1 MAIGKCDFAVFWR
14 WFWSLISGPPGQIRG
29 AGDPTG
35 PGPHRP
41 RTAAPWCCEWEG
53 DTWPAHKKGLGS
65 KYPPSAE
72 ENRFSRAENRQNPG
86 FRTSG
91 ERHRPRP
98 RPRVPPPANWF
109 RSKLEV
115 SGGPKKITGRPGG
128 AGIGSENTQ
137 NRHRNGQKSQNL
149 EATECYRPRPLKM
162 LARFSKCDFW
172 ILGEILDFNR
182 FFRKIK

>member
-1 MAIGKCDFAVFWR
+1 MQETERWLCKCDFAVFWR
-14 WFWSLISGPPGQIRG
+14 WFWSLISEPPSQICG
-29 AGDPTG
+29 AGDPTS

-41 RTAAPWCCEWEG
+41 RTAAPWCCEWAG

-115 SGGPKKITGRPGG
+115 SGGPKKITERPAG

-149 EATECYRPRPLKM
+149 EATERYRPRPLKM

-172 ILGEILDFNR
+172 ILG
-182 FFRKIK
+182 